1 MTLITSFMSSTRQE
15 WFMRVHLHIRH
26 RDFVS
31 RTAIGV
37 VCMLITSLNSLRF
50 RHIHTHI
57 PRKDDLQNNMVG
69 FTMTKLTRLSRWIM
83 PMAHSS
89 EWYFAYSGEH
99 SEWYV
104 WECLVMPHELSNALA
119 MFNRLVTQL
128 IRPYWDYAQ
137 TYFDNICV
145 HSRVEE
151 GQSDVDSY
159 IGHLR
164 AVLE

>member
-1 MTLITSFMSSTRQE
+1 
-15 WFMRVHLHIRH
+15 
-26 RDFVS
+26 
-31 RTAIGV
+31 
-37 VCMLITSLNSLRF
+37 
-50 RHIHTHI
+50 
-57 PRKDDLQNNMVG
+57 
-69 FTMTKLTRLSRWIM
+69 
-83 PMAHSS
+83 
-89 EWYFAYSGEH
+89 
-99 SEWYV
+99 
-104 WECLVMPHELSNALA
+104 MPHELSNALA

-137 TYFDNICV
+137 TYSDNICV